1 MAPRPSGT
9 VPDGPRSPR
18 SPVAYFHGEDAWA
31 IDQAVARFARDAGT
45 DDEPLEIWRANP
57 DEDGAEGGT
66 TSASG
71 TGTAARRRTR
81 LLDEIGA
88 RLGTAPLFGGGT
100 LVVVRQPAGLLREA
114 AARQRLLAIVA
125 AVPPGNALCFSD
137 LAGTDGKTSAASEEL
152 RRAVSA
158 AGGSVAEFPAL
169 TRERME
175 SWLER
180 RAVELGATLGPGAA
194 RSLAER
200 VGAYVREG
208 DIDRR
213 RQTTLADAEL
223 QKLALYRLA
232 GSITRDD
239 VAELVPEA
247 IPGSMWAFL
256 DAVALRR
263 GADASRLAE
272 RLLAGGTPLPVLVG
286 QLHRR
291 VRELIIVREHLE
303 MGTRPADLVRLMRMQ
318 PFRAQK
324 LAEQAKT
331 WELRGLEAAVGGLLE
346 LDLRSKGITLD
357 GSAAAMT
364 DARDALGVQLWI
376 TEHVAR

>member
-1 MAPRPSGT
+1 MST
-9 VPDGPRSPR
+9 S
-18 SPVAYFHGEDAWA
+18 VAYFHGEDAWA
-31 IDQAVARFARDAGT
+31 IDEAVARFAREAGSP
-45 DDEPLEIWRANP
+45 DEPLEIWRANP
-57 DEDGAEGGT
+57 DEDAADGGAG
-66 TSASG
+66 SAAV
-71 TGTAARRRTR
+71 TGTAAKRRAR
-81 LLDEIGA
+81 LLDEIGS

-100 LVVVRQPAGLLREA
+100 LVVVRQPASLLRETV
-114 AARQRLLAIVA
+114 ARQRLLAIVA

-152 RRAVSA
+152 RRAVKD
-158 AGGSVAEFPAL
+158 AGGSLAEFPAL
-169 TRERME
+169 TRERMQ

-180 RAVELGATLGPGAA
+180 RAADLGATLGPGAA
-194 RSLAER
+194 RLLAER
-200 VGAYVREG
+200 VGAFVREG

-213 RQTTLADAEL
+213 RQSSLANAEL
-223 QKLALYRLA
+223 EKLVLYRLD
-232 GSITRDD
+232 GNITRDD

-263 GADASRLAE
+263 GAEASRLAE
-272 RLLAGGTPLPVLVG
+272 RLLGGGTPLPVLVG

-303 MGTRPADLVRLMRMQ
+303 TGTRPADLVRVMRLQ

-324 LAEQAKT
+324 LTEQAET
-331 WELRGLEAAVGGLLE
+331 WDLPNLEAAVSGLLE

-357 GSAAAMT
+357 GSTAPMT

-376 TEHVAR
+376 TEHAGR